1 LYRIS
6 NEISCALMD
15 AVTKETIEAI
25 IASCVSRTVKRVKQ
39 EATHRPFHEALLTPA
54 LVRASAFERSFSTS
68 FGQGPIEEISAIVA
82 LANGCKVQRA
92 KDTEITIQQA
102 KAPAVSDIMAD
113 LRNRSSAPNW
123 KKELERVSQAQS
135 RAEVSHRVR
144 SDLWV
149 EKDGKN
155 CYFSIKTVKPNL
167 DQTEIAKKDMLML
180 KAADPACEVF
190 FALYYN
196 PGGETRAD
204 YDWSIP
210 SAIFNMRTDPCVLIG
225 KDYWN
230 FLGGPDAYEELIGIF
245 AKVGVVT
252 RKSLGAA

>member
-1 LYRIS
+1 VPINKRDKLGG
-6 NEISCALMD
+6 MD
-15 AVTKETIEAI
+15 AKTKQAIEEI
-25 IASCVSRTVKRVKQ
+25 IASCVNRTVDRVKN

-82 LANGCKVQRA
+82 LANGWKAQRA

-102 KAPAVSDIMAD
+102 KAAAVSDIMAD
-113 LRNRSSAPNW
+113 LRSRAADPNW
-123 KKELERVSQAQS
+123 DKELQRVSQAQS
-135 RAEVSHRVR
+135 RAKVSHRVR
-144 SDLWV
+144 SDLWI
-149 EKDGKN
+149 GKN
-155 CYFSIKTVKPNL
+155 GKDCYFSIKTVKPNL

-180 KAADPACEVF
+180 KAADPNCDVF

-210 SAIFNMRTDPCVLIG
+210 SAIFNMHTDPCVLIG
-225 KDYWN
+225 KDYWD
-230 FLGGPDAYEELIGIF
+230 FLGGIGAYQELLAIF
-245 AKVGVVT
+245 AKVGKGT
-252 RKSLGAA
+252 RKSLGAG